1 MDGKLVVFFLKKI
14 HVQRWYVKKK
24 PFYKVALGTKPHVSW
39 DVHGMGCVASLMEL
53 LIFFQPYFN
62 CSLRHCHSHVFT
74 ASKSK
79 AREGKGWKFH
89 HLFAI

>member
-1 MDGKLVVFFLKKI
+1 MVCEKKS
-14 HVQRWYVKKK
+14 
-24 PFYKVALGTKPHVSW
+24 FYKVALGTKPHVSW

-89 HLFAI
+89 HLSAI